1 MSLKRTGRPAWG
13 AIKVLAICVLACT
26 LLACSSAPA
35 AEEDTTVN
43 AVSDSNPV
51 QPKPVSQKQFPP
63 QDHLNKIVA
72 AYNVA
77 NEYPALLTELPCYCP
92 CELYGHGGVIDCHRS
107 QHAAM
112 CNICMD
118 EAIEVG
124 QIYQLQL
131 ASGEGDIESAQGQVK
146 DRYRRALVAQTAQQ
160 FPMMNTQQGQAF
172 LQACSD
178 CHQPPVPALHLPG
191 DWDASL
197 VRMEQYARGK
207 GAMQSEQVWQA
218 ATEYIKMISAQVP
231 ASTVAQYRQ
240 SLETTVEH
248 LKHAEGDA
256 AYYPSVRDPV
266 LDPSWAQ
273 RMAAAYNAAR
283 QLSAEILASTPTA
296 CQECLDAGNSS
307 ILACLNS
314 MQAITCE
321 TAIEE
326 VEKLVAEQGQDQ

>member
-1 MSLKRTGRPAWG
+1 MSLQRTCRRASVGL
-13 AIKVLAICVLACT
+13 KMLAVCALPCALFACN
-26 LLACSSAPA
+26 SAPA
-35 AEEDTTVN
+35 AEKDTAINV
-43 AVSDSNPV
+43 ARDSEPV
-51 QPKPVSQKQFPP
+51 QAKPVPQKQFPP

-72 AYNVA
+72 SYNVA
-77 NEYPALLTELPCYCP
+77 NEYPELLTELPCYCP

-124 QIYQLQL
+124 QIYQQQL
-131 ASGEGDIESAQGQVK
+131 STGAGDIASAQGQVK
-146 DRYRRALVAQTAQQ
+146 DRYRKALVAQTAQQ

-178 CHQPPVPALHLPG
+178 CHQPPVPALHLPS

-197 VRMEQYARGK
+197 ARMEQYARGK
-207 GAMQSEQVWQA
+207 GAMQTDQVWQA

-240 SLETTVEH
+240 SLEATVEH

-266 LDPSWAQ
+266 LGPDWAE

-283 QLSAEILASTPTA
+283 QLPAEVLASTPTN
-296 CQECLDAGNSS
+296 CRECLDAGNSTV
-307 ILACLNS
+307 LACLNS

-326 VEKLVAEQGQDQ
+326 VEKLVAEQGQD